1 MTLCHFQSFEFTFY
15 FTLLT
20 LLTCK
25 DLHNFFELIFYSSS
39 ILYFS
44 SAIQLS
50 KLFPGIF
57 IPHGL
62 SMLLP
67 LPGVL
72 FPETFSCF
80 NPLST
85 PVLSQISPTHRSL
98 PRPSYL
104 KLQAPPSI
112 PYLTFL
118 LYLLPMYLEP
128 SF

>member
-1 MTLCHFQSFEFTFY
+1 MTLCHFQSLEFTFY
-15 FTLLT
+15 FILLT

-25 DLHNFFELIFYSSS
+25 DLHNFFELIFYSFS

-44 SAIQLS
+44 SAIKIF

-57 IPHGL
+57 IPHGR

-80 NPLST
+80 NPLS
-85 PVLSQISPTHRSL
+85 PLVLSQMLPTHRIL
-98 PRPSYL
+98 PFPSYL
-104 KLQAPPSI
+104 KLQAPPII
-112 PYLTFL
+112 PYPTFL
-118 LYLLPMYLEP
+118 LYVLPTYL
-128 SF
+128 